1 MDLLLIHNQ
10 KKVDSKSGSVSLCDL
25 KLYSDDNNIEF
36 VGTFDFD
43 YQRWGTK
50 KQITFT
56 HTFNLNIT
64 TGDIVVGYRLNNNNL
79 TDEKQFKSSYL
90 TKKNSFKLLSEL
102 SENGYYRGEKRL
114 KFWGVKYDRAIESIN
129 DIIYRKIEPNFKS
142 DFIKSKNYEHKSVV
156 NPLYDMLVDH
166 EEPPCI

>member
-43 YQRWGTK
+43 YQRYGYK

-64 TGDIVVGYRLNNNNL
+64 TGDIVIGYKLNNI
-79 TDEKQFKSSYL
+79 T
-90 TKKNSFKLLSEL
+90 
-102 SENGYYRGEKRL
+102 
-114 KFWGVKYDRAIESIN
+114 
-129 DIIYRKIEPNFKS
+129 
-142 DFIKSKNYEHKSVV
+142 
-156 NPLYDMLVDH
+156 
-166 EEPPCI
+166 

>member
-10 KKVDSKSGSVSLCDL
+10 KKVDSKSGSASLCDL

-56 HTFNLNIT
+56 HTFNLNIL

-90 TKKNSFKLLSEL
+90 TKKNSFKFLSEL
-102 SENGYYRGEKRL
+102 SENGFYRGEKRL
-114 KFWGVKYDRAIESIN
+114 KFWGVKYDRALESIKKLRTQKYSEP
-129 DIIYRKIEPNFKS
+129 IIRY
-142 DFIKSKNYEHKSVV
+142 VG
-156 NPLYDMLVDH
+156 
-166 EEPPCI
+166 